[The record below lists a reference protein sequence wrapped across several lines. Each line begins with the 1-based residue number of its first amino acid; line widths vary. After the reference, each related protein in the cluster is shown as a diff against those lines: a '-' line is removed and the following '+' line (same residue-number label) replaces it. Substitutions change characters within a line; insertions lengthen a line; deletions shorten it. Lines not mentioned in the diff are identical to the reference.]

1 MTSPTLP
8 QPNPDWNDLFFFSQ
22 VVQHG
27 GFAAASRVLGV
38 PKSRLS
44 RRIALLEQALG
55 VRLLQRSTRRLA
67 LTDIGHQYLQHCL
80 SMRLA
85 ADAAQETVQRV
96 HTIPRGRV
104 RFSCPIAIAQ
114 GLLLHTLPEF
124 MLRYPEVSVEV
135 EVTSRRVDL
144 IEDGFDFA
152 LRVRQESDEDA
163 GVVVRR
169 LSRSQPVMVAS
180 PAWLAHAGWPQQPQ
194 DLLGKPTV
202 SLRPHDGRFQ
212 LRFSHPDG
220 QQVLVPHQPRL
231 VCDDMQLLKS
241 AILSGVGAGW
251 LPAYLCGKELAT
263 GDLQLLLPDWQLP
276 SGFFHLAY
284 ASRRGLTPAVR
295 ALIDFLVD
303 TLEAVSL

>member
-1 MTSPTLP
+1 MTTPLLP

-27 GFAAASRVLGV
+27 GFAAASRALGV

-44 RRIALLEQALG
+44 RRIAMLEQALG

-80 SMRLA
+80 SMRHA
-85 ADAAQETVQRV
+85 AEAAQETVQRV
-96 HTIPRGRV
+96 HAAPRGRV

-114 GLLLHTLPEF
+114 GLLLYTLPNF
-124 MLRYPEVSVEV
+124 LQRHPDVSVEV

-152 LRVRQESDEDA
+152 LRVRQEADEGA
-163 GVVVRR
+163 GVVIRP
-169 LSRSQPVMVAS
+169 LSRSSPVMVAS
-180 PAWLAHAGWPQQPQ
+180 PAWLEAAGWPQQPQ

-202 SLRPHDGRFQ
+202 SLRPHDGRF
-212 LRFSHPDG
+212 LFRFSHLDG
-220 QQVLVPHQPRL
+220 QQVLIPHQPRL

-241 AILSGVGAGW
+241 AILNGVGAGW
-251 LPAYLCGKELAT
+251 LPANLCGKELAD
-263 GDLQLLLPDWQLP
+263 GLLQLLLPDWHLP
-276 SGFFHLAY
+276 SGHFRLAY
-284 ASRRGLTPAVR
+284 ANRRGLTPAVR

-303 TLEAVSL
+303 SLAGVSL